1 MADWFYDGQCR
12 RFLVQFMNVM
22 SNFSYKDA
30 KGQLVQIPVR
40 YGDMNRQVAQI
51 LKQNSENTMP
61 SAPFIACWIK
71 DLQFDRPRLQDPT
84 FVSKLH
90 IREREYDEVNQKY
103 LNTQG
108 KNYTIERLMPTPYVI
123 TFACDI
129 WTTNL
134 DQKLQI
140 LEQMLVLFT
149 PSLEIQSTDNYVD
162 WTSLSLLEIAS
173 QTFSSRTVPQGVADD
188 IDVYS
193 ATFTAPIWLTPPAKV
208 KKLGIITKIISNVFA
223 VGSQGS
229 IEGIYDINGATEVF
243 SDVSPDLRITV
254 TPGNFDLLVLNGTAR
269 LLKPNANEFTID
281 SPGGAVSWLKL
292 IDMYPGKFRAGL
304 SQLRFTQP
312 SGNEIVATVSLD
324 PSDESTMFL
333 NIDPDTIPGNTVLAG
348 RGSVDAV
355 VDPQTY
361 NPANP
366 SSGTRYLILEDLNI
380 NSQFDEPGYDGPDA
394 WKNADSSDFQAHAN
408 DIIEWDGSAWGVIF
422 NSAEITEVVYITN
435 AYTGTQYKWSEG
447 VWSKSYEGVYSLE
460 VWRLIL

>member
-1 MADWFYDGQCR
+1 MADYFYDAQIR

-22 SNFSYKDA
+22 SNFSYKDSR
-30 KGQLVQIPVR
+30 GQLVQVPVR

-90 IREREYDEVNQKY
+90 IREREYDDVNQRY

-140 LEQMLVLFT
+140 LEQLLVLFT
-149 PSLEIQSTDNYVD
+149 PSFEIQSTDNYVD
-162 WTSLSLLEIAS
+162 WTSLSVLDIAS

-188 IDVYS
+188 IDVYNI
-193 ATFTAPIWLTPPAKV
+193 TFTAPIWITPPAKV

-223 VGSQGS
+223 IGSQGTIDGYYN
-229 IEGIYDINGATEVF
+229 IEGGAEVF
-243 SDVSPDLRITV
+243 SNTNPDLTMTI
-254 TPGNFDLLVLNGTAR
+254 TPGDFDLLVLNNAAK
-269 LLKPNANEFTID
+269 LLKPDANEFTAD
-281 SPGGAVSWLKL
+281 NPNSAVSWLRL
-292 IDMYPGKFRAGL
+292 LEMYPGKFQAGL
-304 SQLRFTQP
+304 SQLRFQQP
-312 SGNEIVATVSLD
+312 NGSEVVAQISLD
-324 PSDESTMFL
+324 PADERRMLL
-333 NIDPDTIPGNTVLAG
+333 NIDPDTVPSNTIIAG

-355 VDPQTY
+355 IDPQTY
-361 NPANP
+361 NPGTA
-366 SSGTRYLILEDLNI
+366 SAGTRYLILEDINI
-380 NSQFDEPGYDGPDA
+380 NDQYNSPGYDGPDA
-394 WKNADSSDFQAHAN
+394 WKNTDGSNFQARAN
-408 DIIEWDGSAWGVIF
+408 DIIEWNGSAWTVVF
-422 NSAEITEVVYITN
+422 NSTATTSVVYITN
-435 AYTGTQYKWSEG
+435 AYTGTQYKWINGS
-447 VWSKSYEGVYSLE
+447 WSKSYEGIYDKQT
-460 VWRLIL
+460 WRLVL